1 MRVLFDH
8 QIFSYQTFGGISR
21 YFFELMN
28 QFVDFGDAECELAVR
43 YSDNAYIKSLR
54 GARRYES
61 LGTFK
66 PGSRSRFFA
75 TYFLN
80 RRLSARSLEKGDFD
94 VLHPTFYDDY
104 FLQRLRGKPFVL
116 TLMDMTPELFP
127 ELFPTNSLYGRL
139 VTARWI
145 NAKRE
150 LARRASGIIAISE
163 NTKQDAIRC
172 YGIDASRIEV
182 IHLASSLVPSAGAFR
197 ESPAAGR
204 PFVLFVGGR
213 AGYKNFAAFADAMR
227 PVLLRD
233 GELRV
238 ICAGGGRFSE
248 SERHMLGR
256 LGLAGRFEQ
265 TDVTDGQLAGL
276 YVAARAF
283 VFPSRHEG
291 FGIPIVEAFNCGCPC
306 VLSDASCFPEIA
318 GEAAAYFDPGQVPAL
333 TAAVE
338 RVLFDDAYRMGLV
351 ERGRERARLF
361 SWRNTALR
369 TLAAYERA
377 AGRPAGRA

>member
-28 QFVDFGDAECELAVR
+28 QFQELGDAEFELAVR
-43 YSDNAYIKSLR
+43 YSDNAYIKRLK
-54 GARRYES
+54 GARVHES
-61 LGTFK
+61 PGAFK

-80 RRLSARSLEKGDFD
+80 RRLSVHCLEKGNFD

-104 FLQRLRGKPFVL
+104 FLSKLCGKPFVL

-145 NAKRE
+145 DAKRE
-150 LARRASGIIAISE
+150 LARRASRIIAISE

-172 YGIDASRIEV
+172 YGIDASRVDV
-182 IHLASSLVPSAGAFR
+182 IHLASSMTHPGGAAR
-197 ESPAAGR
+197 ESAAVGR

-213 AGYKNFAAFADAMR
+213 AGYKNFPAFAEAMR

-238 ICAGGGRFSE
+238 ICVGGGPFSE
-248 SERHMLGR
+248 GERHMLGR
-256 LGLAGRFEQ
+256 LGMAGRFEQ
-265 TDVTDGQLAGL
+265 TDVPDEQLAGL
-276 YVAARAF
+276 YAAARAF
-283 VFPSRHEG
+283 VFPSRYEG
-291 FGIPIVEAFNCGCPC
+291 FGLPIVEAFNCGCPC

-318 GEAAAYFDPGQVPAL
+318 GEAAAYFDPAQVPAL

-338 RVLFDDAYRMGLV
+338 RVLFDDAYRRGLV
-351 ERGRERARLF
+351 ERGRERAKLF
-361 SWRNTALR
+361 SWRKTALQ

-377 AGRPAGRA
+377 VQRPGAVA